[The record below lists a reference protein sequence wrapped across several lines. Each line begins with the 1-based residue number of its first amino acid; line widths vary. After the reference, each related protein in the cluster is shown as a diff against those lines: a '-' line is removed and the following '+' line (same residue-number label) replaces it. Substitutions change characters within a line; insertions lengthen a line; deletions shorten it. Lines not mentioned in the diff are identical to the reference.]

1 MSARRIP
8 ESELILNDQGRVYH
22 LNLSAEMVADTIIVV
37 GDPDRVPKIS
47 QHFDKIDFQIS
58 NRELVTHTG
67 EIGGKRL
74 SIISSGMGTDN
85 VELLMIELDAL
96 VNIDFQTRKVNRKLK
111 KLNIIRIGTSGCMQ
125 ADIPLDSLLVS
136 RAGLGLDTLM
146 SFYERN
152 ASEDLVVVENKI
164 QRLLELPFKPYF
176 SKGSDQLFDLFKNEM
191 HHGVTVTA
199 PGFYAPQGREIRLK
213 PKITGFIEALANT
226 QTSFG
231 RFTNFEMETAGYYAM
246 AELLGHEMISL
257 NALIANR
264 ANQTFSKDHEKTVEG
279 LIQLVL
285 EKLTCS

>member
-1 MSARRIP
+1 MASRRIP
-8 ESELILNDQGRVYH
+8 ESELILNTSGRIYH
-22 LNLSAEMVADTIIVV
+22 LNLVAEMVADTIIVV

-47 QHFDKIDFQIS
+47 RHFDKVLHQVA

-67 EIGGKRL
+67 ELGGKRL
-74 SIISSGMGTDN
+74 SVISSGMGTDN
-85 VELLMIELDAL
+85 VELLMTELDAL
-96 VNIDFQTRKVNRKLK
+96 VNIDFKSRTVNRRLK

-125 ADIPLDSLLVS
+125 ADIPLDALLVS
-136 RAGLGLDTLM
+136 RAALGLDNLM
-146 SFYERN
+146 SFYEREPH
-152 ASEDLVVVENKI
+152 EDLSVVENKI

-176 SKGSDQLFDLFKNEM
+176 AKGSDQLFDLFKDRM

-213 PKITGFIEALANT
+213 PKISGFIETLAKTNT
-226 QTSFG
+226 TFG

-264 ANQTFSKDHEKTVEG
+264 ANRTFSKDHERAVEG
-279 LIQLVL
+279 LISLVL
-285 EKLTCS
+285 EKITQA

>member
-1 MSARRIP
+1 MASRRIP
-8 ESELILNDQGRVYH
+8 ESELILNDQGRIYH
-22 LNLSAEMVADTIIVV
+22 LNLTAEMVADTIIVV

-47 QHFDKIDFQIS
+47 RHFDKVHFQVS

-85 VELLMIELDAL
+85 VELLMTELDAL
-96 VNIDFQTRKVNRKLK
+96 VNIDFNSRKVNRRLK

-125 ADIPLDSLLVS
+125 ADIPLDALLVS

-152 ASEDLVVVENKI
+152 VPEDLAVVENKI

-176 SKGSDQLFDLFKNEM
+176 AKGSDQLFDLFKNDM

-213 PKITGFIEALANT
+213 PKITGFIETLANT